1 VLLRLHVKNLAVLAG
16 AEVEFGPGL
25 NVLTGETGAG
35 KSIVV
40 DSLALLAGARA
51 ASDLIR
57 EGADTLTV
65 SGVFEPAS
73 ADWREVLEAAG
84 IEADEGELVVRR
96 EINREGRNR
105 VFVNDQPAT
114 LRLLA
119 DLAPGLLRLH
129 GQREELGLVEPD
141 LQRAWLDR
149 SGGEQAAALLERVA
163 ALHGEYARLAARLER
178 VQGDERLRNE
188 RLDLLRFQAEEVDA
202 ARLVAGE
209 EDELRAERLVL
220 RHVEAIRGGL
230 SAAAAHLEEDDGAAA
245 ERLARAR
252 QALES
257 IAEFEPQA
265 RSWAAEIEEA
275 RIRAEEVAR
284 SLESRLDAVESD
296 PGRLDWLE
304 DRLAAL
310 ERLFRKHGASSAEI
324 LAKRR
329 EIGAE
334 LDELGGD
341 AAQRDELERAVG
353 AALQSYRVVALD
365 LSLRRRGW
373 AEALQTRV
381 GEELR
386 DLALQKARFS
396 VDLAVQPRAGSALV
410 LDGTP
415 IDFGPQGI
423 DRVTFLLAPNPG
435 EAARPIA
442 RAASGGELS
451 RLYLAVQL
459 ASGGGG
465 LAGDATLVFDEVD
478 AGIGGAE
485 AEAVGRKLR
494 RLARRGQIL
503 AVTHLPQVASCGNLH
518 FRVAKRVAGGRTFA
532 EVHRLDP
539 PGRIEEVARMLA
551 GKKVTASSL
560 SHAAELLA
568 AAERGRG

>member
-1 VLLRLHVKNLAVLAG
+1 MLTHLHVKNLAVLAG

-65 SGVFEPAS
+65 TGVFEPAGS
-73 ADWREVLEAAG
+73 EWRQALLDAGLEMEEREV
-84 IEADEGELVVRR
+84 VVRR

-105 VFVNDQPAT
+105 VFINDQPAT
-114 LRLLA
+114 LRLLS
-119 DLAPGLLRLH
+119 DLGPALLRLH
-129 GQREELGLVEPD
+129 GQREELGLVEAD

-149 SGGEQAAALLERVA
+149 SGGAESEMLRGRVEECHEA
-163 ALHGEYARLAARLER
+163 YARLAARLER
-178 VQGDERLRNE
+178 LQGDERLRRE
-188 RLDLLRFQAEEVDA
+188 RLDLLRFQTQEIDA
-202 ARLVAGE
+202 ARLQVGE
-209 EDELRAERLVL
+209 EDALRAERQVL

-230 SAAAAHLEEDDGAAA
+230 AAAAAHLEEDDGAAV

-252 QALES
+252 QALEG

-265 RSWAAEIEEA
+265 RGWAAEVEEA

-284 SLESRLDAVESD
+284 ALESRLDRVESD
-296 PGRLDWLE
+296 PGRLDHVE

-310 ERLFRKHGASSAEI
+310 ERLFRKYGPSSAEI
-324 LAKRR
+324 LARR
-329 EIGAE
+329 QEIGAE
-334 LDELGGD
+334 LEELGGD
-341 AAQRDELERAVG
+341 EAQRGELEQKVA
-353 AALQSYRVVALD
+353 AALRSYRDAAVE
-365 LSLRRRGW
+365 LSQRRAQW
-373 AEALQTRV
+373 AATLAGRV
-381 GEELR
+381 EEELR
-386 DLALQKARFS
+386 DLALARARFTAD
-396 VDLAVQPRAGSALV
+396 VARQPRRDSPLEI
-410 LDGTP
+410 DGTP
-415 IDFGPQGI
+415 VDFGPQGI
-423 DRVTFLLAPNPG
+423 DRVSFLLAPNPG
-435 EAARPIA
+435 EPARPIA

-459 ASGGGG
+459 ASGGGAM
-465 LAGDATLVFDEVD
+465 AGDATLVFDEVD

-518 FRVAKRVAGGRTFA
+518 FRVAKRVVGGRTFA
-532 EVHRLDP
+532 EVQRLDAAA
-539 PGRIEEVARMLA
+539 RIEEVARMLA

-560 SHAAELLA
+560 SHAEELLA

>member
-65 SGVFEPAS
+65 SGVFDAS

-84 IEADEGELVVRR
+84 IEVEEREVVVRR

-149 SGGEQAAALLERVA
+149 SGGEEGAALLERVR

-188 RLDLLRFQAEEVDA
+188 RLDLLRFHAEEIDG

-230 SAAAAHLEEDDGAAA
+230 SAAAAHLDEDDGAAV

-252 QALES
+252 HALEE
-257 IAEFEPQA
+257 IAEFEPLA
-265 RSWAAEIEEA
+265 RAWAAEIEEA

-310 ERLFRKHGASSAEI
+310 ERLFRKHGSSSAEI

-334 LDELGGD
+334 LEELGGD

-353 AALQSYRVVALD
+353 AALQSYRVAALE

-381 GEELR
+381 EDELR
-386 DLALQKARFS
+386 DLALQRARFS
-396 VDLAVQPRAGSALV
+396 VDLAAQPRSGSPLA

-415 IDFGPQGI
+415 VDFGPQGI

-459 ASGGGG
+459 ASGGGA

-518 FRVAKRVAGGRTFA
+518 FRVAKRVAAGRTFA

-551 GKKVTASSL
+551 GKKVTAASL

>member
-1 VLLRLHVKNLAVLAG
+1 VLTQLQVKNLAVLAG

-57 EGADTLTV
+57 EGAETLTV
-65 SGVFEPAS
+65 TGVFEPS
-73 ADWREVLEAAG
+73 GTQWRQVLADAGLEA
-84 IEADEGELVVRR
+84 EEGVVVVRR

-114 LRLLA
+114 LRLLGE
-119 DLAPGLLRLH
+119 LAPFLLRLH
-129 GQREELGLVEPD
+129 GQREELGLIEAD
-141 LQRAWLDR
+141 LQRDWLDR
-149 SGGEQAAALLERVA
+149 SAGAEGGALLDKV
-163 ALHGEYARLAARLER
+163 GELYETYSRLAARLAR
-178 VQGDERLRNE
+178 LQGDERLRHE
-188 RLDLLRFQAEEVDA
+188 RLDLLRFQAQEIDG
-202 ARLVAGE
+202 ARLRAGE

-220 RHVEAIRGGL
+220 RHVEAIRAGL
-230 SAAAAHLEEDDGAAA
+230 ASAASLLEEDDGAAV
-245 ERLARAR
+245 ERLARAS
-252 QALES
+252 QALDAIS
-257 IAEFEPQA
+257 EFEPQA
-265 RSWAAEIEEA
+265 REWAAEVQEA

-284 SLESRLDAVESD
+284 SLESRLDAIEAD
-296 PGRLDWLE
+296 PGRLDQVE
-304 DRLAAL
+304 ERLAAL
-310 ERLFRKHGASSAEI
+310 ERLFRKHGATSAAI
-324 LAKRR
+324 LARR
-329 EIGAE
+329 QEIGAE
-334 LDELGGD
+334 LEELGGD
-341 AAQRDELERAVG
+341 EAQRGELEQKTA
-353 AALQSYRVVALD
+353 AALRAYRDAAIELSQLRARTAAAL
-365 LSLRRRGW
+365 
-373 AEALQTRV
+373 AAKVE
-381 GEELR
+381 EELR
-386 DLALQKARFS
+386 DLALARARFS
-396 VDLAVQPRAGSALV
+396 VEVARQPRHDSPLEVEGAPV
-410 LDGTP
+410 E
-415 IDFGPQGI
+415 FGLQGI
-423 DRVTFLLAPNPG
+423 DRVTFYLAPNPG

-459 ASGGGG
+459 ASGGATI
-465 LAGDATLVFDEVD
+465 AGDATLVFDEVD

-494 RLARRGQIL
+494 RLARKGQIL

-532 EVHRLDP
+532 EVHRLDA

-560 SHAAELLA
+560 SHAEELLA

>member
-65 SGVFEPAS
+65 SGVFEPS
-73 ADWREVLEAAG
+73 GGGWREVLAAAG
-84 IEADEGELVVRR
+84 IAAEESELVVRR

-149 SGGEQAAALLERVA
+149 SGGEEAAALLERVA
-163 ALHGEYARLAARLER
+163 ALHGEYTRLAARLER
-178 VQGDERLRNE
+178 LQGDERLRNE
-188 RLDLLRFQAEEVDA
+188 RLDLLRFHAQEIDA
-202 ARLVAGE
+202 ARLTAGE

-230 SAAAAHLEEDDGAAA
+230 SAAAAHLEEDDGAAV

-252 QALES
+252 HALEE
-257 IAEFEPQA
+257 IAEFEPLA
-265 RSWAAEIEEA
+265 RAWAAEIEEA

-296 PGRLDWLE
+296 PGRRDWLE

-334 LDELGGD
+334 LEELGGD
-341 AAQRDELERAVG
+341 AAQRDDLARAVG
-353 AALQSYRVVALD
+353 AALQAYRVAALE
-365 LSLRRRGW
+365 LSTRRAAW
-373 AEALQTRV
+373 ARSLESRV
-381 GEELR
+381 EDELR
-386 DLALQKARFS
+386 DLALQRARFS
-396 VDLAVQPRAGSALV
+396 IDLAPQSRAGSPLV
-410 LDGTP
+410 LDGAP
-415 IDFGPQGI
+415 IDFGPQGL

-485 AEAVGRKLR
+485 AGAVGRKLR